1 MGSKLNKNLDDLSL
15 NEYYEILISEL
26 SNYLGYSKQETDL
39 LMRFKFLNREETIDN
54 EDVMFSPK
62 VSELNE
68 SEFVEYL
75 DKVKQWAGEFGFK
88 FDQ

>member
-1 MGSKLNKNLDDLSL
+1 MRSKLNKNLDELSL

-75 DKVKQWAGEFGFK
+75 DKVKQWAGEFGFQ
-88 FDQ
+88 FDD

>member
-1 MGSKLNKNLDDLSL
+1 MGSELNKNLDDLSL
-15 NEYYEILISEL
+15 SEYYEILISEL

-39 LMRFKFLNREETIDN
+39 LMRFKFLNRNETIDN

-62 VSELNE
+62 VAELNE

-75 DKVKQWAGEFGFK
+75 DKVKHWASEFGFK
-88 FDQ
+88 FD

>member
-1 MGSKLNKNLDDLSL
+1 MGSELIKNLNDLSL

-54 EDVMFSPK
+54 ENAMFSPK

-68 SEFVEYL
+68 SEFVAYL
-75 DKVKQWAGEFGFK
+75 DKVKQWASEFGFK

>member
-1 MGSKLNKNLDDLSL
+1 
-15 NEYYEILISEL
+15 
-26 SNYLGYSKQETDL
+26 
-39 LMRFKFLNREETIDN
+39 MRFKFLKREETIDN

>member
-1 MGSKLNKNLDDLSL
+1 MGSELNKNLDNLSL
-15 NEYYEILISEL
+15 SEYYEILISEL

-39 LMRFKFLNREETIDN
+39 LMRFKFLNRNESIDN

-68 SEFVEYL
+68 SEFVAYL
-75 DKVKQWAGEFGFK
+75 DKVKQWAGEFGFS
-88 FDQ
+88 FHD

>member
-1 MGSKLNKNLDDLSL
+1 MGSELNKNLDDLSL

-54 EDVMFSPK
+54 DVMFSPK

-88 FDQ
+88 FD

>member
-1 MGSKLNKNLDDLSL
+1 MGSELNKNLDNLSL
-15 NEYYEILISEL
+15 SEYYEILISEL

-75 DKVKQWAGEFGFK
+75 DKVKQWASEFGFK